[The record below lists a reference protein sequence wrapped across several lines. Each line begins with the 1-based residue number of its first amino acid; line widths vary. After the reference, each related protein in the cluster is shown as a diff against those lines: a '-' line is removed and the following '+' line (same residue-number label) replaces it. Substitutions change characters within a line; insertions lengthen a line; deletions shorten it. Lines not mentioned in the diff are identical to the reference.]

1 MILRKKVPRGFKKK
15 RDGTCYTKG
24 HDDDSG
30 TDGQKAKNCMQG
42 CLGKCV
48 YQPAPVLART
58 RHGLL
63 AAGDTRAANYK
74 RKACKSGVLHEIARS
89 QAFGSAGALPFQ
101 KSLLCLSLIEE
112 A

>member
-30 TDGQKAKNCMQG
+30 TDGQKAKTACRVVWVV
-42 CLGKCV
+42 CV
-48 YQPAPVLART
+48 PVLART

-74 RKACKSGVLHEIARS
+74 RKACKSGVLHEIAHALRHL
-89 QAFGSAGALPFQ
+89 GLAGALPFQ